1 MNLVELFE
9 YRDRFINDGV
19 CGAMYINEKKDMVQD
34 LEKKNMKGKVGLF

>member
-19 CGAMYINEKKDMVQD
+19 CDAMYINEKKDMDQD
-34 LEKKNMKGKVGLF
+34 LEKKYRKGNVV